1 MWAKQCFATLKE
13 FPMSTATLT
22 CKTRLTD
29 LSDAHL
35 EGIFLAHRIPQSQ
48 WQEFKD
54 LVFYGTRPSKE
65 MRRRL
70 NRVAN
75 YRAALQF
82 ILLELSQRVKHL
94 FPDANWN
101 PAR

>member
-1 MWAKQCFATLKE
+1 
-13 FPMSTATLT
+13 MSSATLT

-48 WQEFKD
+48 WAEFKD

-65 MRRRL
+65 LRG
-70 NRVAN
+70 A
-75 YRAALQF
+75 
-82 ILLELSQRVKHL
+82 
-94 FPDANWN
+94 
-101 PAR
+101 

>member
-13 FPMSTATLT
+13 FPMSTATLN

-48 WQEFKD
+48 WPEFKD